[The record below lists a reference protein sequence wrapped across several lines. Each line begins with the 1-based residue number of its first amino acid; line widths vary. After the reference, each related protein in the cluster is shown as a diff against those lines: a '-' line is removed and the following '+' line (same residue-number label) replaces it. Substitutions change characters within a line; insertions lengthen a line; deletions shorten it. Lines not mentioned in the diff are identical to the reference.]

1 MTEPNTPSPDEPKR
15 VAPPTLAIRLM
26 RPGIGRLAV
35 ITVAIFVAMAA
46 LSPEH
51 FLSLDN
57 ASSMAFQF
65 PEFAILSL
73 AMMLAMLTGG
83 IDLSIIGI
91 ANLSAITAALIM
103 TTLAGPEATGFAAIG
118 PVLLAIVVAL
128 AIGFAAGV
136 FNGIVVA
143 YFGLPAILGTLGTG
157 LMFTG
162 LGLAITGGSAVIGL
176 PPAFAVIGNTS
187 LLGLPVPLIF
197 FLVLSIGVWFLLE
210 HTAYGIK
217 VQMLGTNPLA
227 TRFAGIN
234 DVAVTVQTFVYSGVF
249 AATAGL
255 IIASRSNSAKAD
267 YGSSYL
273 LLTILIC
280 VLGGVDP
287 YGGFGKV
294 SGLVLAVLSLQ
305 FLSSGFNMLQASNFF
320 TQFLWGGLL
329 LLVMAANTI
338 RFRPTPA
345 RPAAKSRE

>member
-1 MTEPNTPSPDEPKR
+1 MTDSPTPAPKAEPSSARSDWFAR
-15 VAPPTLAIRLM
+15 LA
-26 RPGIGRLAV
+26 RPGISRLAV
-35 ITVAIFVAMAA
+35 ITVAIFIAMAT
-46 LSPEH
+46 LSPQH

-103 TTLAGPEATGFAAIG
+103 TTLAGPEATGLAGIG
-118 PVLLAIVVAL
+118 PMALAIAVAL
-128 AIGFAAGV
+128 AIGLVAGV

-143 YFGLPAILGTLGTG
+143 YFGLPAILATLGTG
-157 LMFTG
+157 LIFTG

-176 PPAFAVIGNTS
+176 PPAFAVIGNAAV
-187 LLGLPVPLIF
+187 LGIPVPLILF
-197 FLVLSIGVWFLLE
+197 ALLAVGVWFLLE

-294 SGLVLAVLSLQ
+294 SGLILAVLSLQ
-305 FLSSGFNMLQASNFF
+305 FLSSGFNMLQTSNFF

-338 RFRPTPA
+338 QFRQS
-345 RPAAKSRE
+345 RPSAKSKQ